1 MNFFYILLI
10 LGFIGCCLYSAY
22 SYYNKY
28 TANMKQK
35 QYIENKEF
43 LKKANSIKTEFYFFH
58 TKWCPHCK
66 NAMPIWDN
74 IKNSTKF
81 GKYKVNFISIDC
93 EDKNNDDVVKSFKVK
108 EYPSYVLTAKGK
120 NYVYDANLHPESLE
134 RFFKAVYK
142 NL

>member
-1 MNFFYILLI
+1 MNFFYILLLI
-10 LGFIGCCLYSAY
+10 GFVGVCIYSAY
-22 SYYNKY
+22 SYYQEHISNQ
-28 TANMKQK
+28 KQK

-66 NAMPIWDN
+66 SAMPIWDN
-74 IKNSTKF
+74 IKKSTTF
-81 GKYKVNFISIDC
+81 AKYKVNFISIDC
-93 EDKNNDDVVKSFKVK
+93 EDKSNDHVVKSFKVK